1 MPPKSGAPKRKA
13 NIHPSGENKS
23 ARTSNS
29 SDAPTSKRQGVC
41 ASQHSVTPVF
51 HVFFL

>member
-1 MPPKSGAPKRKA
+1 MPPKSGASKRKA
-13 NIHPSGENKS
+13 DVPPSGENKS

-41 ASQHSVTPVF
+41 LSTLSYPRIS
-51 HVFFL
+51 FFSL